1 MSMSRIATFALLL
14 ALSGYAQTQPNFTG
28 TWKLNVGKSD
38 FGPVG
43 GPDSRTDVIVQTE
56 GMIKDDVNSDG
67 QQGKISYTLNL
78 KTDGTETMVHIANRD
93 IKISGKWEGPLLVVN
108 QKFDYEGNP
117 ITAKNT
123 WTLSSDGNTFTIS
136 SHINSPMGE
145 FDQKQVFEK
154 QAGAATSAAAKPMP
168 GQAASGDKP
177 NFSGVWKLN
186 VDKSD
191 FGPLPGPDS
200 ETDTIEHNEPNIK
213 LAVSQQSAQGKQEYQ
228 LDLAINGKEQAIKM
242 GPRDVKV
249 TPSWEGSGLVV
260 LTKLTFQDMEVTIK
274 SVYTMAPGGKTVNVA
289 AHLASSMGEAD
300 QKMVFEK
307 Q

>member
-1 MSMSRIATFALLL
+1 MSMSRIAAFALLL
-14 ALSGYAQTQPNFTG
+14 ALSGYAQTKPNFTG

-38 FGPVG
+38 FGPIG
-43 GPDSRTDVIVQTE
+43 GPDSRTDVIVQSE

-67 QQGKISYTLNL
+67 QQGKISYSLNL
-78 KTDGTETMVHIANRD
+78 KTDGTEAMVHIANRD
-93 IKISGKWEGPLLVVN
+93 ITISAKWDGPSLIMN
-108 QKFDYEGNP
+108 QKFDYEGNA

-123 WTLSSDGNTFTIS
+123 WALSSDGNTFTIS

-145 FDQKQVFEK
+145 LDQKQVFEK
-154 QAGAATSAAAKPMP
+154 QAGGGAPSAS
-168 GQAASGDKP
+168 SGDKP

-213 LAVSQQSAQGKQEYQ
+213 LAVLQQGGQGKQEYQ
-228 LDLAINGKEQAIKM
+228 FEMAINGKEQAIKM
-242 GPRDVKV
+242 GPRDVK
-249 TPSWEGSGLVV
+249 TTAQWDGSALVV
-260 LTKLTFQDMEVTIK
+260 NAKLMFQDMEVTMK
-274 SVYTMAPGGKTVNVA
+274 QVYTMAPGGKTVNVNV
-289 AHLASSMGEAD
+289 HLASSMGEAD